1 MIVSV
6 LSVLLVFLTVYIA
19 NHRLSGWQLALAVFV
34 GLFGVVLVSVP
45 QLTSRL
51 ASLLGVGRGTDL
63 LLYFAIMGGLFVSAH
78 FYFRFKKQERDIV
91 EVVRALAIANAATP
105 SPASRTS
112 GKN

>member
-78 FYFRFKKQERDIV
+78 FYFVSRSKS
-91 EVVRALAIANAATP
+91 AI
-105 SPASRTS
+105 S
-112 GKN
+112 